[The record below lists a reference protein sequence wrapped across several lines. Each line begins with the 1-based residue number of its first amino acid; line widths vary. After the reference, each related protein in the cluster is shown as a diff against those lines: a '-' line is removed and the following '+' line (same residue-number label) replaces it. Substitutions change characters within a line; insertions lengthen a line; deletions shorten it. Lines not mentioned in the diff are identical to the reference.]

1 MANLYFIFK
10 FIIELLPVVLFGLL
24 TITIITINVINQY
37 RFTKKINY
45 LKSIGFERYL
55 KDVASVSNKAWYGW
69 EREDGS
75 MFGQRISE
83 EEINRIDYKELK
95 EKFPN

>member
-24 TITIITINVINQY
+24 TIIIITINVINQY

-55 KDVASVSNKAWYGW
+55 KDVASVGDKVWYGW

-75 MFGQRISE
+75 IFGQRISE
-83 EEINRIDYKELK
+83 EEIKRIDYKELK